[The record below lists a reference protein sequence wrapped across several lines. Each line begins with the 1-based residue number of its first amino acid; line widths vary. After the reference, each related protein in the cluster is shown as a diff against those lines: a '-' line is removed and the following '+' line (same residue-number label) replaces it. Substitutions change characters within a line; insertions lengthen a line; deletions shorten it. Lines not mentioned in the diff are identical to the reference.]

1 MRIFVKH
8 EIEVANRPANIQ
20 FRVFNLKTKT
30 FYPETE
36 KFFLSSAGDCLMTE
50 AGEKLSLKENVI
62 QRCTGEV
69 DIKGKLIYHGDI
81 LRTNEYGW
89 RACVVWREGQFSLVS
104 PDGGYSDLPDW
115 GACEIVGNILLTAEV
130 NGKGFCMKEKE
141 KARDFWYACWN
152 GDFKRLKKLLPSCRG
167 FINTNLEY
175 EEDGEKKFLSLPLIA
190 ALNSRHEECVRLLL
204 QHGAKLHKICRNMKE
219 TPWSFAKNGE
229 IFRQVSMTELL
240 SSVKGNPSE
249 NSKN

>member
-1 MRIFVKH
+1 MI
-8 EIEVANRPANIQ
+8 
-20 FRVFNLKTKT
+20 
-30 FYPETE
+30 
-36 KFFLSSAGDCLMTE
+36 CLI
-50 AGEKLSLKENVI
+50 G
-62 QRCTGEV
+62 
-69 DIKGKLIYHGDI
+69 
-81 LRTNEYGW
+81 
-89 RACVVWREGQFSLVS
+89 
-104 PDGGYSDLPDW
+104 

-152 GDFKRLKKLLPSCRG
+152 GDFKRLKKLLPSCRE

-204 QHGAKLHKICRNMKE
+204 QHGAKLHKTCRNMKE